1 MRQRDDHEGA
11 CAKESPAGWL
21 VSRGHAPRGS
31 LRMGRPGK
39 RGLSASYCFSYTN
52 TLVESG
58 WPLTDTPFDVTVI
71 VLPSA
76 DSVFVPV

>member
-1 MRQRDDHEGA
+1 MGAVVDARTREADHKHMA
-11 CAKESPAGWL
+11 T
-21 VSRGHAPRGS
+21 RHAPRGS
-31 LRMGRPGK
+31 LRMAGPGK
-39 RGLSASYCFSYTN
+39 RGPSVSYCLSYTN